1 MSDPNNPGNPYDPNQ
16 PNDPNQPPAYG
27 QYDQNQYGQGQPGQ
41 GQYGQG
47 QYGQG
52 QPGYGQPGYG
62 QPGYGQPGYGAYGA
76 QPVQDHPQATT
87 ILVLG
92 VLSLICCQILGPVA
106 WIMGKKAV
114 AEIDATP
121 GRYAGRDKANIGKI
135 LGIIGTVLLV
145 LSIVF
150 SLIYFVAIA
159 GMIASDT
166 GTSY

>member
-1 MSDPNNPGNPYDPNQ
+1 MSDPNSPGNPS
-16 PNDPNQPPAYG
+16 DPNQPPNYG
-27 QYDQNQYGQGQPGQ
+27 QYGGGQYGGGQYGGGQPG
-41 GQYGQG
+41 GYG
-47 QYGQG
+47 G
-52 QPGYGQPGYG
+52 QPGGYG
-62 QPGYGQPGYGAYGA
+62 G

-92 VLSLICCQILGPVA
+92 ILSLICCQILGPVA

-121 GRYAGRDKANIGKI
+121 GRYSGRDKANIGKI

-145 LSIVF
+145 LSILF
-150 SLIYFVAIA
+150 SIIYFVAIA

-166 GTSY
+166 STY